1 MLKIFAVLLFAAAAA
16 HPALAQSSA
25 FRYQAERAP
34 VPGTVWHY
42 TKSNIDGTAPWHLDL
57 YVASPTRIDVVK
69 WVEGGSDFVEVAAD
83 IDLARA
89 MPVNLQQWNTT
100 AKARE
105 PRLWAT
111 TQADKFSVNLAGG
124 PQFELDAG
132 GQPLHLWGFDLMGLA
147 FVLPHLVDPGQ
158 PFEIAVVDPNRPGSE
173 GQPFAQGIARF
184 EPAGGESINGIAAR
198 KFKISGAV
206 FGQAVGWL
214 WLDQTSGRLLR
225 VEHPVPTSTDW
236 SDWKLDAVSVEQL
249 DGIRWEQFKLG
260 LAQRVRQQSG
270 SAVSASAMFELYQK
284 QGVEELLATI
294 PQWRLASLKILEDE
308 LNKVGYA
315 LLGANQPADA
325 VRLFRRITE
334 DFADSANAW
343 DSLAEGQ
350 IAAGDKAGARKS
362 YQRVLQLLPDDAH
375 AQEQLETLQ

>member
-1 MLKIFAVLLFAAAAA
+1 MIKSLAALLLAAAFASPA
-16 HPALAQSSA
+16 HAQSGA
-25 FRYQAERAP
+25 FRYQPERAP

-42 TKSNIDGTAPWHLDL
+42 TKSNIDGSEPWHLDL

-83 IDLARA
+83 IDLAKA

-100 AKARE
+100 TKARE

-111 TQADKFSVNLAGG
+111 TQADKLIVALAGG
-124 PQFELDAG
+124 PQFELESG

-158 PFEIAVVDPNRPGSE
+158 AFEIAVVDPNRPGSE
-173 GQPFAQGIARF
+173 GRPFAQGIARF
-184 EPAGGESINGIAAR
+184 EPSGSETINGITAR

-206 FGQAVGWL
+206 FGKAVGWL
-214 WLDQTSGRLLR
+214 WLDQDSGRLLR
-225 VEHPVPTSTDW
+225 VVHPVPTSSDW
-236 SDWKLDAVSVEQL
+236 SDWKLDAVGVEQL
-249 DGIRWEQFKLG
+249 DGLRWEQFKLG
-260 LAQRVRQQSG
+260 LAQQVRKQG
-270 SAVSASAMFELYQK
+270 SAGVSADSMFDLYQK
-284 QGVEELLATI
+284 QGIDELLANI
-294 PQWRLASLKILEDE
+294 PQWRALHLKALEDE

-315 LLGANQPADA
+315 LLGAKQPEQA

-334 DFADSANAW
+334 DFPDSANAW

-350 IAAGDKAGARKS
+350 LAAGDKAGARKS

-375 AQEQLETLQ
+375 AQEQLKAL

>member
-1 MLKIFAVLLFAAAAA
+1 MFKTFAALLLAATFA
-16 HPALAQSSA
+16 NSAQAQSSA
-25 FRYQAERAP
+25 FRYQPERAP

-42 TKSNIDGTAPWHLDL
+42 TKSNIDGSEPWHLDL

-111 TQADKFSVNLAGG
+111 TQVDKLVVNLAGG
-124 PQFELDAG
+124 PQFELNTD

-147 FVLPHLVDPGQ
+147 FVLPHLIDPDRA
-158 PFEIAVVDPNRPGSE
+158 FEIAVVDPNRKGSE
-173 GQPFAQGIARF
+173 GRPFAQGTALF
-184 EPAGGESINGIAAR
+184 EPAGSETINGTAAR

-206 FGQAVGWL
+206 FGTAVGWL
-214 WLDQTSGRLLR
+214 WLEQDSGRLLR

-236 SDWKLDAVSVEQL
+236 NDWKLDAVGVEQL
-249 DGIRWEQFKLG
+249 DGLRWEQFKLG
-260 LAQRVRQQSG
+260 LAQQVRKHG
-270 SAVSASAMFELYQK
+270 GPDVSADSIFELYQK
-284 QGVEELLATI
+284 QGIDELLANI
-294 PQWRLASLKILEDE
+294 PQWRAVHLKALEDE

-315 LLGANQPADA
+315 LMGAKAPADA

-334 DFADSANAW
+334 DFPDSANAW

-350 IAAGDKAGARKS
+350 LAAGDKAGARKS
-362 YQRVLQLLPDDAH
+362 YQRVLQLLPEDAH

>member
-1 MLKIFAVLLFAAAAA
+1 MLKTLAALLLAATFAHSAQ
-16 HPALAQSSA
+16 AQSSA
-25 FRYQAERAP
+25 FRYQPERAP

-42 TKSNIDGTAPWHLDL
+42 TKSNIDGSAPWHLDL

-69 WVEGGSDFVEVAAD
+69 WVEGASDFVEVAAD
-83 IDLARA
+83 IDLKRA

-100 AKARE
+100 TRARE

-111 TQADKFSVNLAGG
+111 TQADKLLVSLAGG

-158 PFEIAVVDPNRPGSE
+158 PFEIGVVDPNRPGSE
-173 GQPFAQGIARF
+173 GRPFAQGSARF
-184 EPAGGESINGIAAR
+184 EPAGAETINGIAAR
-198 KFKISGAV
+198 KYQISGAV
-206 FGQAVGWL
+206 FGKAVGWL

-236 SDWKLDAVSVEQL
+236 ADWKLDAVGVEQL
-249 DGIRWEQFKLG
+249 DGLRWEQFKLG
-260 LAQRVRQQSG
+260 LAQQVRKQGAAS
-270 SAVSASAMFELYQK
+270 VSADSMFELYQK
-284 QGVEELLATI
+284 QGIDELLANI
-294 PQWRLASLKILEDE
+294 PQWRVLHLKALEE
-308 LNKVGYA
+308 QLNKVGYA
-315 LLGANQPADA
+315 LLGAKQPEHA

-334 DFADSANAW
+334 DFPDSANAW

-350 IAAGDKAGARKS
+350 LMAGDKAGARKS

-375 AQEQLETLQ
+375 AQEQLEAL